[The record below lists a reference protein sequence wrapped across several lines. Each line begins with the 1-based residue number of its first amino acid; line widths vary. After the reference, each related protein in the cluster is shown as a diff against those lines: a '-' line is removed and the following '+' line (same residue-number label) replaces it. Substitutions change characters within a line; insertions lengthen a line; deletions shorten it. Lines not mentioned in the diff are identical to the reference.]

1 MKALRFALKNPP
13 HVPAVADHSPLDGL
27 ARRRLG
33 IVDAV
38 SQSVG
43 AIAPTA
49 GVATMPAL
57 VAAAAGP
64 GTALSVLLATAL
76 ITLVSSTIS
85 QFARRLAVAGSL
97 YSYAAQAYKPFPALL
112 TGAALLIGYSFVAMF
127 AMAGA
132 GIFAANWVLHLI
144 PVPGPTAVSVAACTL
159 AVAAFSFFVMRQGVR
174 VSSRT
179 TLAVE
184 CASVL
189 LVLVLVMILLAK
201 QGVQHVNVFNLAGAT
216 PSGIASG
223 TVLALMAFVGF
234 ESATVLGAETRS
246 PLKTLPRALLWT
258 VLATGL
264 FFLLTTYTQLAGF
277 GWQDQALAAS
287 TTPFVDLATGTGI
300 PGLLSLLDAA
310 ITLSFVA
317 CALASVTALSRV
329 LFTMGREGVLP
340 AWFGDVHPRSGTPL
354 RAITV
359 VLPVTV
365 AVPHSFLLAGFTPW
379 AVMNTLITA
388 AAAGFITAYI
398 FLCLALPLFLH
409 RIGEITAVPVVI
421 ALVTGLMLISA
432 FALFLTRTFENGYG
446 AGGVAFLLA
455 MALVSLLFFLRRR
468 PVTAGLP
475 GPGVYDTPTKRNLL
489 GGKGEG

>member
-1 MKALRFALKNPP
+1 MKALRIALQNPP
-13 HVPAVADHSPLDGL
+13 HVPAVANNSPLDGL

-76 ITLVSSTIS
+76 VALVSSTIS

-97 YSYAAQAYKPFPALL
+97 YSYAAQAYKPYLALL

-127 AMAGA
+127 AIAGA
-132 GIFAANWVLHLI
+132 GIFAANCVLHLV
-144 PVPGPTAVSVAACTL
+144 PVPGPTTLSVAACTL
-159 AVAAFSFFVMRQGVR
+159 AIAAFSFFVMRQGVR

-179 TLAVE
+179 TLTVE

-189 LVLVLVMILLAK
+189 LVLVLVMILLAR
-201 QGVQHVNVFNLAGAT
+201 QGVPHLDVLDLTEAT

-277 GWQDQALAAS
+277 GWQDQALAES
-287 TTPFVDLATGTGI
+287 TAPFVDLATGTGI
-300 PGLLSLLDAA
+300 PGLLILLDAA
-310 ITLSFVA
+310 ITLSFLA

-329 LFTMGREGVLP
+329 LFTMGREGILP
-340 AWFGDVHPRSGTPL
+340 AWFGDVHPRSGTPM

-365 AVPHSFLLAGFTPW
+365 AVPFTFLLTGFTPW
-379 AVMNTLITA
+379 TIMNTLITA
-388 AAAGFITAYI
+388 AAAGFTTAYI
-398 FLCLALPLFLH
+398 FLCLALPLFLR

-421 ALVTGLMLISA
+421 AIITGLMLISA
-432 FALFLTRTFENGYG
+432 LLLYLAGTFQNGYG
-446 AGGVAFLLA
+446 AGCLVFLVA
-455 MALVSLLFFLRRR
+455 MTLVSLSFFLKRR
-468 PVTAGLP
+468 PLKTGSS
-475 GPGVYDTPTKRNLL
+475 GPGIYDMPTKRNLL